1 MKNDQSAW
9 IVIAKAP
16 ESLSYGVHD
25 GYDDEPSNYY
35 EFDSLVGNYKNLKP
49 GDLVFVRGAWHLL
62 GFGQI
67 ESITNKAGI
76 KELRKCPNC
85 LGRPESR
92 EKKMPQWRC
101 MRCSGE
107 FNTHELKIEMKE
119 VTLFRATYSRS
130 WQDANHPIGA
140 TVLKT
145 YQANNDTQSAIR
157 KLDSTKVIELIQ
169 RALGLPPSV
178 DSFGNGLPVMIE
190 GGHTITIAKRR
201 RGQQEFRLGLLA
213 AIGPSCFISGRNP
226 EFVLEAAHIRGFAK
240 HESHDLSGGVLL
252 RRDLHSLFDR
262 CMLRINPLKWQV
274 EVSPIIQTFPNYQI
288 FHLQRVDPPTSN
300 PPNPDWL
307 LEHYNQAALHFN

>member
-1 MKNDQSAW
+1 MRNDQSAW

-16 ESLSYGVHD
+16 ESLSYGAHD

-35 EFDSLVGNYKNLKP
+35 EYDSLVGNHTNLEP
-49 GDLVFVRGAWHLL
+49 GDLVFVRGARHLL

-67 ESITNKAGI
+67 ETITKKSGA

-92 EKKMPQWRC
+92 AKKTPQWRC
-101 MRCSGE
+101 AQCGGE
-107 FNTHELKIEMKE
+107 FDTHELKIETKE
-119 VTLFRATYSRS
+119 VTIFRAEYSRS
-130 WQDANHPIGA
+130 WQDANHPLDAKI
-140 TVLKT
+140 LKT

-157 KLDSTKVIELIQ
+157 KLDSTRIIELMK

-178 DSFGNGLPVMIE
+178 DTLGEILPIIIE
-190 GGHTITIAKRR
+190 GGHTITLAKRR

-213 AIGPSCFISGRNP
+213 AIGPNCFISGRNP

-240 HESHDLSGGVLL
+240 HESHELSGGLLL
-252 RRDLHSLFDR
+252 RRDLHSLFDHH
-262 CMLRINPLKWQV
+262 MLRINPFKWQV

-288 FHLQRVDPPTSN
+288 FHLQPVDPPSSN
-300 PPNPDWL
+300 PPNPDYL
-307 LEHYNQAALHFN
+307 LEHYNQATLQFN